1 MKKGGIA
8 VILILSVVLVAGT
21 ACNGNGE
28 MTPVS
33 IKNVE
38 IDWVF
43 CGDYPSYGSP
53 CYQKG
58 SGYTYIDEVK
68 FEVKN
73 SGNTTLR
80 GYDVEVRVNGHHY
93 ILTGIYH
100 NFGPIEPGESKT
112 HRYTSHLLSDDA
124 LGLGRMEPR
133 EFTITLKDKGGIF
146 ATYSKSITPTR

>member
-1 MKKGGIA
+1 MILA
-8 VILILSVVLVAGT
+8 VMLVAGT

-80 GYDVEVRVNGHHY
+80 GYDIEVRVNGHHY
-93 ILTGIYH
+93 ILNGIDQHFFAY
-100 NFGPIEPGESKT
+100 IEPGESKT
-112 HRYTSHLLSDDA
+112 HRYTSHLLSDDS

-133 EFTITLKDKGGIF
+133 ELTITLKDEDDII